1 LICENG
7 SLDSVYE
14 NLDSGSLQLA
24 PAAKQKLADGRADAY
39 MSQNLAQICCEVPL
53 KAEALPKR
61 NEPNKAKLYDFCT
74 ALDLFSVI
82 KKLNLSPAQ
91 NEQIQLDFG
100 DDIFDMLEDLNEK
113 KPDSS
118 EASVRY
124 DLLPI
129 AELPGKFAAG
139 ALLFAELDFDSGSL
153 YINDNFSFYKSTFGE
168 ISELFPLF
176 SGKFDI
182 CSNHIKTIY
191 HKFMRANIE
200 ISQES
205 IKFDFE
211 LAGYALDPSETKY
224 DIQSLAY
231 KYLGLN
237 LFDKP
242 DFVENSIYPAL
253 YFAMMQKLKDQGL
266 ENLYYN
272 VELPLA
278 FVLGD
283 MEQKGFLADIESLQ
297 KFGEELNF
305 KAGETQEEIYRLAGT
320 EFNINS
326 PKQLGEVL
334 FEKLKLPFGK
344 KNKTGYSTNIDVMQK
359 LKPLHPAIAPI
370 LEYRAITKL
379 KSTYCDGLVKLSD
392 VGGRLHTSFNQA
404 ITATGR
410 LSSTEPNLQNIPV
423 RTELGKN
430 IRKFFI
436 AEKGYM
442 LVDADYSQIEL
453 RILAHLSGDEGLIGA
468 FWDNRDIHRLTAS
481 QVFGVSESEVNPEM
495 RQMAKAVNFGIIYG
509 MSDFSLSEDIGVS
522 VKEARAYIESYF
534 ATYPKVKI
542 FIDETIANAKTNGY
556 VKTMLGRIRYIPEL
570 KLSNR
575 NLASFGERV
584 ARNTPIQGS
593 AADIIKLAM
602 LACHRRLAKEKLK
615 SSLILQV
622 HDELI
627 FETAEDEIEIVSK
640 LAKEEMEN
648 AYKLNVPLVADVSA
662 GKSWHEAKK

>member
-1 LICENG
+1 
-7 SLDSVYE
+7 
-14 NLDSGSLQLA
+14 
-24 PAAKQKLADGRADAY
+24 
-39 MSQNLAQICCEVPL
+39 
-53 KAEALPKR
+53 
-61 NEPNKAKLYDFCT
+61 
-74 ALDLFSVI
+74 
-82 KKLNLSPAQ
+82 
-91 NEQIQLDFG
+91 
-100 DDIFDMLEDLNEK
+100 
-113 KPDSS
+113 
-118 EASVRY
+118 
-124 DLLPI
+124 
-129 AELPGKFAAG
+129 
-139 ALLFAELDFDSGSL
+139 
-153 YINDNFSFYKSTFGE
+153 
-168 ISELFPLF
+168 
-176 SGKFDI
+176 
-182 CSNHIKTIY
+182 
-191 HKFMRANIE
+191 
-200 ISQES
+200 
-205 IKFDFE
+205 
-211 LAGYALDPSETKY
+211 
-224 DIQSLAY
+224 
-231 KYLGLN
+231 
-237 LFDKP
+237 
-242 DFVENSIYPAL
+242 
-253 YFAMMQKLKDQGL
+253 
-266 ENLYYN
+266 
-272 VELPLA
+272 
-278 FVLGD
+278 
-283 MEQKGFLADIESLQ
+283 
-297 KFGEELNF
+297 
-305 KAGETQEEIYRLAGT
+305 
-320 EFNINS
+320 
-326 PKQLGEVL
+326 
-334 FEKLKLPFGK
+334 
-344 KNKTGYSTNIDVMQK
+344 
-359 LKPLHPAIAPI
+359 
-370 LEYRAITKL
+370 
-379 KSTYCDGLVKLSD
+379 
-392 VGGRLHTSFNQA
+392 TSFNQA